1 MKEQIEWSY
10 LFKHWFSTLLI
21 APFLSDLFFYINPV
35 DNKIGGLINGYF
47 IVFIMSF
54 ILSLP
59 TYIIYAAVFYHL
71 KKKQFSVISSKK
83 ILIAISVVGIFTTFM
98 LSFPGGYL
106 HTALAYMFAS
116 LVTGILLKLERTNC

>member
-1 MKEQIEWSY
+1 MEEKIEGSY
-10 LFKHWFSTLLI
+10 LFKHWISTMLI

-47 IVFIMSF
+47 IVLIMSF

-59 TYIIYAAVFYHL
+59 TYIIYAAVFYHF
-71 KKKQFSVISSKK
+71 KKKQFSAIFSKK
-83 ILIAISVVGIFTTFM
+83 ILIAISATGVFITFM

-106 HTALAYMFAS
+106 HTALAYMLVS
-116 LVTGILLKLERTNC
+116 LVTGIFFNIKQFQ

>member
-35 DNKIGGLINGYF
+35 DNKFGGLINGYF

-71 KKKQFSVISSKK
+71 KKKQFRAIYSKK
-83 ILIAISVVGIFTTFM
+83 ILIAISTTGVFITFM

-106 HTALAYMFAS
+106 HTSLTYMLVS
-116 LVTGILLKLERTNC
+116 LVTGIFLI